1 MFSTSSSRSVCERL
15 DVPLKAMC
23 SRKCATPL
31 FVSVSYLEPVSI
43 QSPTVAVG
51 APESSLA
58 TLMPLPRTVTS
69 VEGVFS
75 RHSLKLEVAMEDIGL
90 NMLLW
95 ATFAK
100 LRALDI
106 FDNDMVAL
114 L

>member
-1 MFSTSSSRSVCERL
+1 M
-15 DVPLKAMC
+15 
-23 SRKCATPL
+23 
-31 FVSVSYLEPVSI
+31 
-43 QSPTVAVG
+43 AVG

-58 TLMPLPRTVTS
+58 TLMPLARTVTS

-75 RHSLKLEVAMEDIGL
+75 RHSLKLELAIEDIGL

-106 FDNDMVAL
+106 LDNDMMAL
-114 L
+114 KFPQNLKENHTYPRELLQV

>member
-1 MFSTSSSRSVCERL
+1 MGNS
-15 DVPLKAMC
+15 
-23 SRKCATPL
+23 
-31 FVSVSYLEPVSI
+31 PVSI
-43 QSPTVAVG
+43 QRPTVAVG

-58 TLMPLPRTVTS
+58 TLMPLARTVTS

-75 RHSLKLEVAMEDIGL
+75 RHSLKLELAMEDIGL

-106 FDNDMVAL
+106 FDNDMMAL
-114 L
+114 KYHSRSGENTKYPPELEKCKELKQQAIK

>member
-1 MFSTSSSRSVCERL
+1 M
-15 DVPLKAMC
+15 
-23 SRKCATPL
+23 
-31 FVSVSYLEPVSI
+31 
-43 QSPTVAVG
+43 AVG

-58 TLMPLPRTVTS
+58 TLMPLARTVTS

-75 RHSLKLEVAMEDIGL
+75 RHSLKLELAIEDIGL

-106 FDNDMVAL
+106 LDNDMMAL
-114 L
+114 KFPQNLEENHKYPRELLQV